1 MNAAIAAEIAKI
13 NLSNYLTSTD
23 AANTYATKTEVSNI
37 NNSIDNMYSKT
48 DVDTAI
54 EIAINN
60 ITHPEVDLSNYYN
73 KQEINNIIGDIN
85 AVLDAINGEEV

>member
-1 MNAAIAAEIAKI
+1 
-13 NLSNYLTSTD
+13 
-23 AANTYATKTEVSNI
+23 
-37 NNSIDNMYSKT
+37 MYSKT

-54 EIAINN
+54 ENAINN